1 MKNVYFLLI
10 FEPNNSALRIQ
21 SNLCKTTIWGTKF
34 LQSLLWAGGR
44 YKEDLCITAKTVNS
58 DIWSLYKES
67 IIFHLI
73 TDDIEKNKSACIFI
87 RNKRQCCDKTT
98 YCK

>member
-1 MKNVYFLLI
+1 MTN
-10 FEPNNSALRIQ
+10 
-21 SNLCKTTIWGTKF
+21 WGTKF
-34 LQSLLWAGGR
+34 LRSLWTGGR

-73 TDDIEKNKSACIFI
+73 KHDIEKKIFSFETKGNVVTKQHI
-87 RNKRQCCDKTT
+87 VNDFKT
-98 YCK
+98 KIS